1 MIWSLLR
8 ILLFVAALLVLVF
21 AANLLL
27 QADAILRLSFAGWE
41 FSLHPLQ
48 MAIAA
53 LALMLAVWVVLK
65 VLGLLIAVLRFL
77 NGDET
82 AISRYIDR
90 DRERR
95 GFQALTDGLFALA
108 AGEGRLA
115 LIKAQRAETYL
126 GRPEL
131 TNLLVAQAAELVGD
145 NARAGVA
152 YKALLAD
159 PRTRF
164 VGIRGLLKQK
174 LDEGDAPTALKLA
187 EQAFALK
194 PRHTETQDILLKL
207 QASAA
212 DWKGARATL
221 TAQSKSGALPKDL
234 YRRRDAVLALQEA
247 RVLVDETASIDAQE
261 AAIAAN
267 KLSPDLIPAAAM
279 AARSYIQKGDKK
291 TATRVLKKAWDVRPH
306 PDLAAAFA
314 EIEPEESP
322 EARVR
327 RFRLLTALHPDN
339 PETRLL
345 QAELLIAAEDF
356 PGARRALGDLAT
368 TLPTRR
374 SLAIMA
380 TIERGEGGDE
390 ATVRAWLSKALI
402 APRGPQWCC
411 DKCQAVHS
419 AWAPICENC
428 QGFDTLSWRDPVETT
443 GPSATGS
450 ELLPIMVQPPKPEAP
465 APQPVL
471 KPIDLEAIG
480 RRAN

>member
-8 ILLFVAALLVLVF
+8 ILFFIVAVLALTF
-21 AANLLL
+21 AVNLLI
-27 QADAILRLSFAGWE
+27 QADTVLRVAFGGWE
-41 FSLHPLQ
+41 LSLRPLQ

-53 LALMLAVWVVLK
+53 LVIVAAVWVLLK
-65 VLGLLIAVLRFL
+65 VLGLLVAVLRFL

-82 AISRYIDR
+82 AISRYLDR

-95 GFQALTDGLFALA
+95 GFQALSDGMMALA

-115 LIKAQRAETYL
+115 LIKAQRAEGYL
-126 GRPEL
+126 DRPEL
-131 TNLLVAQAAELVGD
+131 TNLLTAQAAELSGD
-145 NARAGVA
+145 GKRAGEA

-174 LDEGDAPTALKLA
+174 LAEGDMETSLKLA
-187 EQAFALK
+187 EKAFEMK
-194 PRHTETQDILLKL
+194 PRHAESQEILLKL
-207 QASAA
+207 QSGAS

-221 TAQSKSGALPKDL
+221 MAQSKSGTLPRDI
-234 YRRRDAVLALQEA
+234 YRRRDAVMALQEA
-247 RVLVDETASIDAQE
+247 KVVIDEDSTIEAQE

-267 KLSPDLIPAAAM
+267 KLSPDLIPAATM
-279 AARSYIQKGDKK
+279 AARSYLHKGDKK
-291 TATRVLKKAWDVRPH
+291 NATRVLKKAWEARPH

-322 EARVR
+322 EARLR
-327 RFRLLTALHPDN
+327 RFKTLTAMHPDN
-339 PETRLL
+339 PETKLL
-345 QAELLIAAEDF
+345 LAELSIVAEDF
-356 PGARRALGDLAT
+356 PAARRALGDLFT
-368 TLPTRR
+368 SRPTQRT
-374 SLAIMA
+374 LAIMA
-380 TIERGEGGDE
+380 AIERGEGGDD
-390 ATVRAWLSKALI
+390 ATVRAWLSKALT

-428 QGFDTLSWRDPVETT
+428 QGFDTLSWREPVETS
-443 GPSATGS
+443 GASATGT
-450 ELLPIMVQPPKPEAP
+450 ELLPVMVSPPKTVTQVTPSAP
-465 APQPVL
+465 D
-471 KPIDLEAIG
+471 PIDLEAIG